1 MKIRE
6 SEEMYLET
14 IYLLKSRS
22 DFVRSVDVAEELG
35 YSRASVSRAVG
46 LLSKKNYIVIGAGG
60 EISLT
65 EEGTSKAQEIYQ
77 RHEVITRILM
87 SLGADTEMAEDN
99 ACRIEHVISA
109 ELFELLKKYVEK
121 MK

>member
-1 MKIRE
+1 
-6 SEEMYLET
+6 MYLET